1 MKKRLKNYLLFM
13 FGKWDAIENN
23 TLIVDNIKDVI
34 ESVVDPEE
42 EFTFITGEH
51 IVIMCLK
58 SRMSFIELQ
67 DMLHEYLT
75 PHIDTFFMMP
85 KPKNLAYRLDGNL
98 EGHLFG
104 KKDKKNL
111 KYVHPKVAEELSK
124 HLQSLVDLRVKDI
137 KENLSAKKTLK
148 KVLTKLKPM
157 TLDSLFDKIIEE
169 GMESLTEDEK
179 EFLNTYNQ

>member
-1 MKKRLKNYLLFM
+1 MKTRLKNYLLFM
-13 FGKWDAIENN
+13 FGSWDTIENN
-23 TLIVDNIKDVI
+23 APIVDNIKDVI

-58 SRMSFIELQ
+58 SRLSFVELQ
-67 DMLHEYLT
+67 DMLHEYLA

-104 KKDKKNL
+104 KKDKKHL
-111 KYVHPKVAEELSK
+111 KYIHPKVAEELSK
-124 HLQSLVDLRVKDI
+124 HLQSLVELRVKDI

-148 KVLTKLKPM
+148 KVLTNLKPM
-157 TLDSLFDKIIEE
+157 TLDNLLDKIIE
-169 GMESLTEDEK
+169 GGLESLTKEET
-179 EFLNTYNQ
+179 EFLNTYKQ